1 MQGAHFAHTCAVRA
15 RAPDAGRPGM
25 LRRESLALLSVRYL
39 LGERA
44 RGAETRGAALTPT
57 RGAAMTVPPTFG
69 ALLGRARRAA
79 GVTQET
85 LAARAGVSARAISDL
100 ERGVKHVPR
109 RDTVRLL
116 IAALPL
122 SPQERALF
130 EDAARLAR
138 GAFPPTPVAAL
149 TEGSAAPDRPVPAP
163 RPVAPPLIGQLRARA
178 ALARHVAGDGPPVL
192 ALTGEP
198 GIGKTRLLAW
208 AAERGATRGLRVLRG
223 RGRLR
228 SGPMPH
234 EPVLD
239 ALRAYIRE
247 RPPLDLRDDL
257 RGCAWLVRAL
267 PEVGDGPIE
276 PLPLAGGAPAPT
288 PAREHRLVE
297 EAIARFVSNIAGP
310 GGALLVLD
318 DLHAA
323 DPADLDRL
331 LALLGTDAPPRVIAA
346 YRDTE
351 VRRGDP
357 LDALLATLA
366 QAHLATRLAIP
377 RLAPPDAA
385 HLLDDLLREVDTVG
399 SAVRERVLRRADGVP
414 FVLVAWARDLG
425 LEPAATDVTDRVP
438 WAVAQSVRQ
447 RIDAA
452 PAVVRTALEVASV
465 VGGPM
470 TPQALLPWVA
480 GATEAGEALDA
491 AAQAGLVRAAMD
503 GYHVA
508 HDVIR
513 AVVVDDLG
521 PARSAT
527 LRRRLEEVTATREV
541 REGWL
546 ATGARGAP
554 GATDGDDPEG
564 DRAVM
569 DERRRHLAV
578 LTQRQRASDP
588 DAARE
593 SGGRP

>member
-1 MQGAHFAHTCAVRA
+1 
-15 RAPDAGRPGM
+15 
-25 LRRESLALLSVRYL
+25 
-39 LGERA
+39 
-44 RGAETRGAALTPT
+44 
-57 RGAAMTVPPTFG
+57 MTVPPTFG

-79 GVTQET
+79 GVTQEA

-138 GAFPPTPVAAL
+138 GAPPPAPIAAPAD
-149 TEGSAAPDRPVPAP
+149 EGRGGAPDRPVPAP

-297 EAIARFVSNIAGP
+297 EAIARFVFNIAGP

-357 LDALLATLA
+357 LDALLGALA

-399 SAVRERVLRRADGVP
+399 PAVRERVLRRADGVP
-414 FVLVAWARDLG
+414 FALVAWARDLG
-425 LEPAATDVTDRVP
+425 LEPAATDVADRVP
-438 WAVAQSVRQ
+438 WAIAQSVRQ

-452 PAVVRTALEVASV
+452 PAVVRTVLEVASV
-465 VGGPM
+465 IDGPM

-513 AVVVDDLG
+513 AVVDDDLG
-521 PARSAT
+521 PARSAA
-527 LRRRLEEVTATREV
+527 LRQRLEEVTATREV
-541 REGWL
+541 REGWPD
-546 ATGARGAP
+546 RGAT

-564 DRAVM
+564 DRAVR

-578 LTQRQRASDP
+578 LTQHQRASDP